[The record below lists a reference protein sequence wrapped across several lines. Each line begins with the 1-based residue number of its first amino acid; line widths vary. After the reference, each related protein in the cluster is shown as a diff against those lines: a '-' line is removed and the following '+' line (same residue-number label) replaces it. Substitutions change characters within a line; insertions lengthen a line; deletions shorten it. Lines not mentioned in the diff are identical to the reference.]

1 MIMIFLIT
9 MRFLK
14 PIDDL
19 LWTLSIELILLL
31 TQYIL
36 LKIGRKKLE
45 KREQVSIDSDEKQ
58 DGVRAENNLMKCVKV
73 KSQFLEEVK
82 KNRKRLK
89 ISYAECV
96 KSRM

>member
-89 ISYAECV
+89 ISYAERV

>member
-36 LKIGRKKLE
+36 LKTSRKKLE

>member
-1 MIMIFLIT
+1 